1 MKIKQKLY
9 FLALQKF
16 LSLEEL
22 IIFLDIHLKE
32 VKEITK
38 QYSREYPNQLK
49 YFDNILINRF
59 ILPAEII
66 AFIYSNEKEIS
77 IDKIVSVFN
86 ISREKLISLLY
97 YLAKKHSKL
106 AMILASN
113 KSFHKELRELMK
125 YSAINRVK
133 NSDIKLFR
141 NNPVNRDK
149 LIFLS
154 TKKSIEE
161 ISLIFCCSPQIV
173 EDELIFL
180 GVGGYWGNE
189 NIRTNSPFFLSN
201 TNLFSKSE
209 LIYLIRNI
217 GMKNIEKKL
226 NTTKQN
232 IDKAISIIDKINLD
246 KEDLISFI
254 VNDDKVFS
262 GWVYLKELLL
272 LEKDNEQF
280 IDEYNFNDLFSG
292 QEFNNIKEK
301 NKLLQ
306 NKWNHISNI
315 LSKGDQYLF
324 VTKKEQL
331 LGRFLLS
338 NRYFTTLQTEKE
350 IRNINNKDIIF
361 YKKISNGLGI

>member
-32 VKEITK
+32 VIEITK
-38 QYSREYPNQLK
+38 KYSREYPNQLK

-59 ILPAEII
+59 VLPAEII
-66 AFIYSNEKEIS
+66 KFIYSNGEEIS
-77 IDKIVSVFN
+77 IDKIVNVFN
-86 ISREKLISLLY
+86 ISKDKLISLLY

-113 KSFHKELRELMK
+113 KHFHKELRDLMK

-141 NNPVNRDK
+141 NNPLNRDK
-149 LIFLS
+149 LISLANN
-154 TKKSIEE
+154 KSIEE

-180 GVGGYWGNE
+180 GIGGYWGNE
-189 NIRTNSPFFLSN
+189 NIRTNSPFFVSN
-201 TNLFSKSE
+201 NNNFSKSE

-217 GMKNIEKKL
+217 GMKNIDKKL

-232 IDKAISIIDKINLD
+232 IDKAISIIGKINLA

-254 VNDDKVFS
+254 INEDKVFD
-262 GWVYLKELLL
+262 GWIYLKELLL
-272 LEKDNEQF
+272 LEKNNEQF
-280 IDEYNFNDLFSG
+280 IQQYTFDDLFCG
-292 QEFNNIKEK
+292 QELNNIKEK
-301 NKLLQ
+301 NKIFQ
-306 NKWNHISNI
+306 NRWNHISDI
-315 LSKGDQYLF
+315 LLKGDQYLF
-324 VTKKEQL
+324 VTTKEQL

-338 NRYFTTLQTEKE
+338 NSYFTTLQIKDKT
-350 IRNINNKDIIF
+350 RNINNKDIIF
-361 YKKISNGLGI
+361 YKKISN